1 MTDRGCRTELL
12 VDADSSS
19 IDALI
24 EFGLL
29 AVEGAY
35 VDTIT
40 RATNTISK
48 RHHSKLY
55 HAKEME
61 ATLYIYIISN
71 PDVKNTQSLCNT
83 KLT

>member
-61 ATLYIYIISN
+61 ATLYIYILYQ
-71 PDVKNTQSLCNT
+71 TQT
-83 KLT
+83 